1 MVEDQRSIASFM
13 IRFTQH
19 IWRDPQDEPQV
30 QWRGQISHVQGG
42 DELAFTDLT
51 AALEFIQQQLTQL
64 TKDATSSEDSQ
75 DQEKVLDKSYVL
87 WEQFAATYSNM
98 VFDALRNT
106 INQSAAIKSQ
116 MDEALGTALESWPL
130 PVAIEQ
136 DEISSAID
144 DLNSQLQTLAEKVEK
159 LEGVLKKD

>member
-30 QWRGQISHVQGG
+30 QWRGQINHVQGD

-51 AALEFIQQQLTQL
+51 EALEFIQRQLTQL
-64 TKDATSSEDSQ
+64 TMDATASDAKKDQ
-75 DQEKVLDKSYVL
+75 DKVLDKSYIL
-87 WEQFAATYSNM
+87 WEQFAKTYSNM
-98 VFDALRNT
+98 VFDAMRQT
-106 INQSAAIKSQ
+106 MNQSEALKGQ
-116 MDEALGTALESWPL
+116 MDEVMGTALKSWPV
-130 PVAIEQ
+130 PVAKQQ

-144 DLNSQLQTLAEKVEK
+144 DLNAQLQTLAEKVEQ
-159 LEGVLKKD
+159 LEGLMD